1 MKEAEKLKEQKKNA
15 KLAKMQADEE
25 MRALFGEALSA
36 GKNDKLGKNKKDAAK
51 DQAASLKKEESDKSK
66 LMKDYP
72 FIADEMLAS
81 TGMFVC
87 AGVLRVLLDPF
98 TLLIFFFQVCLSS
111 PHQCPVTNKHRNVE

>member
-87 AGVLRVLLDPF
+87 AAVLFHSTHLPF
-98 TLLIFFFQVCLSS
+98 FIFFFFNFVFLVLSS
-111 PHQCPVTNKHRNVE
+111 KQTQEC